1 MKNPFSNLGSN
12 ENIVS
17 NSKYIKKNDIFL
29 SLRGGAKYL
38 TTDHIKLVKHIFLD
52 SNENIHLPKVSK
64 IRGLNSSYLKWLD
77 EYFEIDHSSF
87 NNLFITGTNGKT
99 SALNFLSQILGK
111 NMIKHASTGTL
122 GTFINDQKIYNNEL
136 TTEEPVFI
144 RNLMSKCFQLNIK
157 NIIFEASSI
166 GVDKNRLEGL
176 EIDHAIFTNIS
187 RDHLDYH
194 GSLRN
199 YVDAKF
205 RLVSNTKAKTVA
217 INFDDEIISSQL
229 RKISSNQTFKISS
242 KNNKSDI
249 YFKVLKFYE
258 DGNVRFLAE
267 TPWGKFEAASKIE
280 SEFNLYNLFLSLP
293 YFQFINN
300 DCEGFFAE
308 VEKISLPIGRLNK
321 TARENI
327 YIDYAHSPEALESVC
342 KYLYKKKKNKL
353 VIVFGAGGERDKG
366 KRGQMGEVADKYCEK
381 IYITSDNPRNEDP
394 QKIADM
400 IIGGIKGFEKICV
413 ELDRASAI
421 KNAINELSEEDILLI
436 AGKGHENKQIIGN
449 RCLDFSDFKEVKK
462 CTAWMKIYL

>member
-1 MKNPFSNLGSN
+1 MKNPFSNLSSN

-111 NMIKHASTGTL
+111 NVIKHASTGTL

-176 EIDHAIFTNIS
+176 KIDHAIFTNIS

-205 RLVSNTKAKTVA
+205 RLISNTKAKTVA

-400 IIGGIKGFEKICV
+400 IMDGIKGLDKTYV
-413 ELDRASAI
+413 ELDRSNAI

-449 RCLDFSDFKEVKK
+449 KCLDFSDFEEVKK
-462 CTAWMKIYL
+462 CTA

>member
-1 MKNPFSNLGSN
+1 MKNPFSNLSSN

-111 NMIKHASTGTL
+111 NVIKHASTGTL

-176 EIDHAIFTNIS
+176 KIDHAIFTNIS

-400 IIGGIKGFEKICV
+400 IIGGVKGFEKICV

-449 RCLDFSDFKEVKK
+449 KCLDFSDFEEVKK
-462 CTAWMKIYL
+462 CTA

>member
-1 MKNPFSNLGSN
+1 MKNPFSNLSSN

-38 TTDHIKLVKHIFLD
+38 TTDQIKLVKHIFLD
-52 SNENIHLPKVSK
+52 SNDNIHLPKVSK
-64 IRGLNSSYLKWLD
+64 ISGLNSSYLKWLD

-111 NMIKHASTGTL
+111 NVIKHASTGTL

-176 EIDHAIFTNIS
+176 KIDHAIFTNIS

-400 IIGGIKGFEKICV
+400 IIGGVKGFEKICV

-449 RCLDFSDFKEVKK
+449 KCLDFSDFEEVKK
-462 CTAWMKIYL
+462 CTA

>member
-1 MKNPFSNLGSN
+1 MKNPFSNLSSN

-38 TTDHIKLVKHIFLD
+38 TTDHINLVKHIFLD

-111 NMIKHASTGTL
+111 NVIKHASTGTL

-176 EIDHAIFTNIS
+176 KIDHAIFTNIS

-217 INFDDEIISSQL
+217 VNFDDEIISSQL

-242 KNNKSDI
+242 KNKKSDI

-258 DGNVRFLAE
+258 DGKVRFLAE

-293 YFQFINN
+293 YFQFINK

-400 IIGGIKGFEKICV
+400 IIGGVKGFEKICV

-449 RCLDFSDFKEVKK
+449 RCLDFSDFEEVKK
-462 CTAWMKIYL
+462 CTA